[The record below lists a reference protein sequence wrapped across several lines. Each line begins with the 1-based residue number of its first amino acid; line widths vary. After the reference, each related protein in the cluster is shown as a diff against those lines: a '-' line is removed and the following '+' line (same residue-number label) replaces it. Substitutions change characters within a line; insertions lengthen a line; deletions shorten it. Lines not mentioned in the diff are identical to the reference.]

1 MKILFDKCP
10 ICGGSESEVLLTFKN
25 SMRFLFDDFRPV
37 TLQKQICKQCAHI
50 FCDRY
55 HTFEDLQNHYQNA
68 RDSAENLIYNENDN
82 LDELFTNLAQ
92 WFYESTRMKEPQ
104 SRIEN
109 ILDLGCGKCDLL
121 ESFGEVY
128 AKAELHGVDFS
139 PQSLSYG
146 RKKGI
151 ENIFV
156 GNFLEQQFD
165 GLNFDLISATGILE
179 HQIDLDSFLRKI
191 ISLCHEGTYLLIE
204 VPDSHAI
211 IKERP
216 DLKAKYMHDICND
229 EHVHHFNLSNLE
241 SLLGQYNFSLVDYR
255 TIQRGDWQ
263 ALDAIYQYQERDSNG
278 SASAPL
284 PATNSSLEDDIW
296 KIFTQKRS
304 RYLEKFHER
313 IARYQNLGIYGAG
326 WHTSILLP
334 AFFEMPFERIKVIF
348 DQDSRKVNKEL
359 FGATICYPEKELIQE
374 LDAVLISSINMEESI
389 FDYLV
394 DLGISSTRIIRLYE
408 ALDE

>member
-1 MKILFDKCP
+1 
-10 ICGGSESEVLLTFKN
+10 
-25 SMRFLFDDFRPV
+25 
-37 TLQKQICKQCAHI
+37 
-50 FCDRY
+50 
-55 HTFEDLQNHYQNA
+55 
-68 RDSAENLIYNENDN
+68 
-82 LDELFTNLAQ
+82 
-92 WFYESTRMKEPQ
+92 
-104 SRIEN
+104 
-109 ILDLGCGKCDLL
+109 
-121 ESFGEVY
+121 
-128 AKAELHGVDFS
+128 
-139 PQSLSYG
+139 
-146 RKKGI
+146 
-151 ENIFV
+151 
-156 GNFLEQQFD
+156 
-165 GLNFDLISATGILE
+165 
-179 HQIDLDSFLRKI
+179 
-191 ISLCHEGTYLLIE
+191 
-204 VPDSHAI
+204 
-211 IKERP
+211 
-216 DLKAKYMHDICND
+216 MHDICND